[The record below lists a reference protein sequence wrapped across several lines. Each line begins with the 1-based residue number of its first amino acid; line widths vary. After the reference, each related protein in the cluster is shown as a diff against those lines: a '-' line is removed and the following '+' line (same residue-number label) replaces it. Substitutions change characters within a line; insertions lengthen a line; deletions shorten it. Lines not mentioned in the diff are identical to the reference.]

1 MHNMLYLIIS
11 YFHLSKIE
19 NKNIKNNKN
28 MEKKVTLWDCSTSIR
43 DLKFQSKYTFT
54 LNTCNKNFIVHNYPS
69 EIEMSFIKKNL

>member
-1 MHNMLYLIIS
+1 
-11 YFHLSKIE
+11 
-19 NKNIKNNKN
+19 